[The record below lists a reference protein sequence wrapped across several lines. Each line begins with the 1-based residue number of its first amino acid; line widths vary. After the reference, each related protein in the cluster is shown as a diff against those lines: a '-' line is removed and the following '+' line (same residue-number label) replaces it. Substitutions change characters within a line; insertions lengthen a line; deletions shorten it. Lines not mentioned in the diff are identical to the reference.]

1 MNTHM
6 AKDFQ
11 SDTYVVDDQLQDTLT
26 WLCHHQES
34 FDSFR
39 YDAIGAELVVF
50 HANGQD
56 VIKEGDYLNAR
67 YGILITAH
75 NFAK

>member
-1 MNTHM
+1 MDM
-6 AKDFQ
+6 AKDFKA
-11 SDTYVVDDQLQDTLT
+11 DTYIVDGQLQDTLA

-34 FDSFR
+34 YESFR
-39 YDAIGAELVVF
+39 YDAITQELLVV

-56 VIKEGDYLNAR
+56 VIREGDYLNAK

-75 NFAK
+75 NFAQS

>member
-1 MNTHM
+1 MTKN
-6 AKDFQ
+6 FQ
-11 SDTYVVDDQLQDTLT
+11 SETYIVDEQLQDTLT

-34 FDSFR
+34 FDSFH
-39 YDAIGAELVVF
+39 YDAIQQELTVF

-56 VIKEGDYLNAR
+56 TIKHGDFLNAK

-75 NFAK
+75 NFAQP